1 VLDRHVGQRNFHV
14 VSGSPGGTIAFA
26 IWVNNPY
33 TLRAATTVAVMS
45 QRFTPPVDGQRG
57 AADVSIENATA
68 QVASTRFRLRSQLSE
83 GSVLYKESP
92 AAHGFL
98 GARLNALNQSD
109 QTVCAPQDRFSLLH
123 AVDLEAFERRRMEL
137 KIEIPSDAV
146 LGETNVLHF
155 AQRFGALTV
164 GGYTLLVR
172 VERRRFD

>member
-1 VLDRHVGQRNFHV
+1 
-14 VSGSPGGTIAFA
+14 
-26 IWVNNPY
+26 
-33 TLRAATTVAVMS
+33 
-45 QRFTPPVDGQRG
+45 
-57 AADVSIENATA
+57 
-68 QVASTRFRLRSQLSE
+68 
-83 GSVLYKESP
+83 
-92 AAHGFL
+92 
-98 GARLNALNQSD
+98 
-109 QTVCAPQDRFSLLH
+109 LH